1 MNKFMQQILY
11 RLKYWYHFFKTGL
24 IKGAIASLK
33 YRNPARKLKIIAIT
47 GTDGKTTSS
56 TLLYHVLKNA
66 GKKVALLSTVAAYI
80 GDEKIDTGFHV
91 TSPDANSLQ
100 KFLAKMVKKDMEFLV
115 LEFTSHG
122 AYQNRLWGIKPTI
135 VGVTNITQ
143 DHFDYHL
150 NYQNYIE
157 AKSLIIKK
165 APLVVLNQDDG
176 SFHKIRKY
184 LTEKN
189 KVVSYSQEEP
199 LPKKIREIVDQ
210 RFLEPYNQMNSRL
223 VTKIS
228 LQLGLA
234 QDEIA
239 QGIKSFPG
247 VEGRMQFVKN
257 KRGLN
262 IAIDFAHTPNALEEA
277 LKSLKKYMKV
287 NKITGKLIAI
297 YGCAG
302 LRDALKRP
310 MMGQVGLQYADLVVF
325 TAEDPRTEDVWSIIR
340 QMKEQLE
347 TGHNRIISIAD
358 RKEAI
363 DFVINKL
370 AKKGDLIGIFGKGPE
385 KSMCYG
391 TVEYPWDEEAVVKQ
405 ALERKW
411 TY

>member
-1 MNKFMQQILY
+1 MQQILY

-405 ALERKW
+405 ALERK
-411 TY
+411 

>member
-1 MNKFMQQILY
+1 MQQILY

-100 KFLAKMVKKDMEFLV
+100 KFLAKMDKKDMEFLV

-405 ALERKW
+405 ALERK
-411 TY
+411 